1 MITYWLM
8 GEKEEL
14 TSPSAKVKV
23 QDDSNLAQNALE
35 FEVPTPTI
43 NTEASCSNQIAQATS
58 TVTEAT
64 KRAHFLENVTDS
76 RLPDSSSNSSSKIQ
90 SSTHIFSNPMTSIV
104 IVDDEDTDQLHSSSK
119 LPPKEISSLG

>member
-1 MITYWLM
+1 MITYWLL
-8 GEKEEL
+8 GEKEQL
-14 TSPSAKVKV
+14 TSPSANRRA
-23 QDDSNLAQNALE
+23 QDDQKLAQNALE
-35 FEVPTPTI
+35 LEIPTSTS
-43 NTEASCSNQIAQATS
+43 NTEASCSNPIAQATS
-58 TVTEAT
+58 TVTEAN
-64 KRAHFLENVTDS
+64 KRAHFLENTTDS

>member
-1 MITYWLM
+1 MITYWLL
-8 GEKEEL
+8 GEKEQL
-14 TSPSAKVKV
+14 TSPSAKIRA
-23 QDDSNLAQNALE
+23 QDDQNLAQNALE
-35 FEVPTPTI
+35 LEIPTSTS
-43 NTEASCSNQIAQATS
+43 NTEASCSNPIAQVTS
-58 TVTEAT
+58 TVTEAN
-64 KRAHFLENVTDS
+64 KRAHFLENTTDS

>member
-1 MITYWLM
+1 MITYWLL
-8 GEKEEL
+8 GEKEQL
-14 TSPSAKVKV
+14 TSPSAN
-23 QDDSNLAQNALE
+23 QNLAQNAIELE
-35 FEVPTPTI
+35 ISTSTS
-43 NTEASCSNQIAQATS
+43 NTEASCSNPIAQATS
-58 TVTEAT
+58 TVTEAN
-64 KRAHFLENVTDS
+64 KKAHFLENTTDS

>member
-1 MITYWLM
+1 MITYWLL
-8 GEKEEL
+8 GEKEQL
-14 TSPSAKVKV
+14 TSPSANRRA
-23 QDDSNLAQNALE
+23 QDDQKLAQNALE
-35 FEVPTPTI
+35 LEIPTSTS
-43 NTEASCSNQIAQATS
+43 NTEASCSNPIAQATS
-58 TVTEAT
+58 TVTEAN
-64 KRAHFLENVTDS
+64 KRAHFLENATDS

>member
-1 MITYWLM
+1 MITYWLL
-8 GEKEEL
+8 GEKEQL
-14 TSPSAKVKV
+14 TSPSAN
-23 QDDSNLAQNALE
+23 QNLAQNAIELE
-35 FEVPTPTI
+35 IPTSTS
-43 NTEASCSNQIAQATS
+43 NTEASCSNPIAQATS
-58 TVTEAT
+58 TEAN
-64 KRAHFLENVTDS
+64 KRAHFLENATDS

>member
-1 MITYWLM
+1 MITYWLL
-8 GEKEEL
+8 GEKEQL
-14 TSPSAKVKV
+14 TSPSAN
-23 QDDSNLAQNALE
+23 QNLAQNAIELE
-35 FEVPTPTI
+35 IPTSTS
-43 NTEASCSNQIAQATS
+43 NTEASCSNPIAQATS
-58 TVTEAT
+58 TVTEAN
-64 KRAHFLENVTDS
+64 KKAHFLENTADS